1 MTRGV
6 VITAT
11 MAVLWCAFVIATTFR
26 HVPPLPAVVVYV
38 PAILVLPVVLHTLLR
53 ASKDALLAIALVPRP
68 LVVGGFLAAVVGWL
82 FAWGALHGLPGT
94 ERLGAMAGV
103 VLVLHVVFGL
113 IATGLVK
120 VDGHPHLR

>member
-1 MTRGV
+1 

-11 MAVLWCAFVIATTFR
+11 AAVLWCAFVIATTFR

-38 PAILVLPVVLHTLLR
+38 PAVLVLPVVLHTLLR
-53 ASKDALLAIALVPRP
+53 ASEDALLAMALVPRP
-68 LVVGGFLAAVVGWL
+68 LVAGGFVFALLGWL
-82 FAWGALHGLPGT
+82 FACGAVHGQPGT
-94 ERLGAMAGV
+94 ERLGAVAGV

-120 VDGHPHLR
+120 VDENPHLR